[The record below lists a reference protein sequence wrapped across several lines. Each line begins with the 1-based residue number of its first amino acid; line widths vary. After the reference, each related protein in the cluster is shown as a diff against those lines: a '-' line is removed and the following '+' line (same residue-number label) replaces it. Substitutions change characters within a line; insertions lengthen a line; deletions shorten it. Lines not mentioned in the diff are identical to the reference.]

1 MTVWPRASSGLSSA
15 ACCHHGS
22 RMSMIGSPRPRPRP
36 RPKAGLRP
44 GVRASGLVGTTP
56 ADRFAPA
63 DRSAPADGVVHLPTI
78 VPGERTVVFPAL
90 MALAPVVVALVL
102 WALLSS
108 PVMLAFAF
116 LGPVM
121 AVASYAESRRQ
132 SRAEHGRAQAVFES
146 ELDVCVREA
155 RVLARHDL
163 RELHR
168 SAPGARALI
177 SGGSAAR
184 ESQLNLGFGCVRA
197 RFKIQGELRE
207 LPDEAHARLEPFLV
221 LEDAPVLADSERV
234 RLTGNPHLMLAV
246 SRALLLQ
253 RAAGRVAIGA
263 GAVGEALNGEI
274 RGLRGDWRPVLA
286 ADHGPGM
293 LLDFGTD
300 FDPRASASGPSPRPR
315 TPRREVRIRM
325 LSPTRASVEL
335 ADGQSLTVRPE
346 LVTVEELRAFAQR
359 RAPCESGQL
368 FEGPDGDTA
377 AAASTLRLRRVPHHA
392 SLAAQIGTR
401 NGVAFQVDLVAA
413 GPHAVVGGT
422 TGSGKS
428 ELLVTWVL
436 AMTATRST
444 RDVQVLCFD
453 FKGGATFDPI
463 AALPHCVGVVTDLDD
478 HEARRAAT
486 SLSAEIRFRERALR
500 AAGAKHVGELPSLA
514 RLVVVVDEYQALVDA
529 DAELQ
534 AVFSDIS
541 ARGRSLGVH
550 LILCAQQ
557 PASAVRGAT
566 LANCSIRISLRV
578 IAEADS
584 TAVIGSGAAADLPA
598 STPGVAIIVAGDG
611 AARVQVQRSSP
622 DTIAACIRAC
632 AEREAHLG
640 GTLPRPPWLPALPA
654 EIAASALE
662 EPSTLDAS
670 GILDEPSGRGL
681 AFGIADDTELR
692 RQPTAVFSPEL
703 GAMLVIGGPRTGKTG
718 CLAML
723 AETARTELGA
733 ESPAVVV
740 LSVDPETAWDQLWS
754 PELTSRHGLLLAD
767 DVDLFLSQ
775 VDEPYRSAFA
785 ERLTLL
791 LRRSATGFTA
801 VVFTASR
808 ATGHASVLVA
818 AAAQTLRLVGGD
830 RAAYVM
836 AGGEPSDHR
845 SHAGPGRA
853 NWHGLPCQVARSTR
867 PLRALRGHSDH
878 AGDPRDALA
887 LSDTENLLVAAR
899 RIEPLRRILEARGFA
914 CTTLDAWLGDR
925 APGAGPMQA
934 PNADAANRRAVL
946 GVVDEWQ
953 AQFGLLSRLAAEHPV
968 LLSGLSTGEHRTL
981 LRGDPLPP
989 PVLDARRGAVLR
1001 GRSGDMTRIRW
1012 TDEDIRLDG
1021 PSAPPARDSSG
1032 PPTPP

>member
-1 MTVWPRASSGLSSA
+1 MKASEQV
-15 ACCHHGS
+15 GS
-22 RMSMIGSPRPRPRP
+22 TPPDGF
-36 RPKAGLRP
+36 A
-44 GVRASGLVGTTP
+44 VGEG
-56 ADRFAPA
+56 
-63 DRSAPADGVVHLPTI
+63 SAPADGVVHLPAS
-78 VPGERTVVFPAL
+78 VPGARTVVFPTL
-90 MALAPVVVALVL
+90 MAVAPVVVALAL

-108 PVMLAFAF
+108 PVMLAFAV

-155 RVLARHDL
+155 RGLAHRDL

-168 SAPGARALI
+168 SAPGARRLI
-177 SGGSAAR
+177 SGCSAAR
-184 ESQLNLGFGCVRA
+184 ESQLILGFGRVRA
-197 RFKIQGELRE
+197 RFKIHGQLRE
-207 LPDEAHARLEPFLV
+207 LPDEAQARLEPFLV
-221 LEDAPVLADSERV
+221 LDDAPVVADSERV
-234 RLTGNPHLMLAV
+234 RLTGNRHLILAA
-246 SRALLLQ
+246 SRALLTQ
-253 RAAGRVAIGA
+253 RAAGRVTIGA

-274 RGLRGDWRPVLA
+274 RGLRGDWRPVLT
-286 ADHGPGM
+286 ADRGPGM
-293 LLDFGTD
+293 LLDFGVD
-300 FDPRASASGPSPRPR
+300 LDSRADGPGPSPRQR
-315 TPRREVRIRM
+315 TPPRELRIRM
-325 LSPTRASVEL
+325 LSPVRASVEL
-335 ADGQSLTVRPE
+335 ADGQSQTVRPE

-359 RAPCESGQL
+359 SARPESGQL
-368 FEGPDGDTA
+368 IEGPVGDA
-377 AAASTLRLRRVPHHA
+377 AASSTLRLRRAPHHA
-392 SLAAQIGTR
+392 SLAAPIGTQD
-401 NGVAFQVDLVAA
+401 GVAFEVDLVAA

-463 AALPHCVGVVTDLDD
+463 ATLPHCVGVVTDLDD
-478 HEARRAAT
+478 DEARRAAT
-486 SLSAEIRFRERALR
+486 SLSAEIRFRERAIR
-500 AAGAKHVGELPSLA
+500 AAGAKHVGEVPSLA
-514 RLVVVVDEYQALVDA
+514 RLVVVVDEYQALVDS

-566 LANCSIRISLRV
+566 LANCSVRISLRV

-584 TAVIGSGAAADLPA
+584 TAVIGTGAAAKLPV
-598 STPGVAIIVAGDG
+598 STPGLAIVVAGEG
-611 AARVQVQRSSP
+611 AAQVQVRRSSP

-640 GTLPRPPWLPALPA
+640 GALPRPPWLPALPA
-654 EIAASALE
+654 EIAAS
-662 EPSTLDAS
+662 TLDAS
-670 GILDEPSGRGL
+670 GTLDEPSGRGL

-723 AETARTELGA
+723 AETARTVHGA

-740 LSVDPETAWDQLWS
+740 LSDDPETAWDQLWS

-791 LRRSATGFTA
+791 LRRSATGFPA

-853 NWHGLPCQVARSTR
+853 NWHGLPCQVARATR
-867 PLRALRGHSDH
+867 PLRAHRARSDDS
-878 AGDPRDALA
+878 GDQRDALA
-887 LSDTENLLVAAR
+887 QTGTENLLVAAR
-899 RIEPLRRILEARGFA
+899 RIEPLRRILEARGFT
-914 CTTLDAWLGDR
+914 CTTLGAWLADR
-925 APGAGPMQA
+925 AADAGPA
-934 PNADAANRRAVL
+934 PARNTDAAPRRAVL
-946 GVVDEWQ
+946 GVVDDWQ

-1001 GRSGDMTRIRW
+1001 SLTGEMTRVHW
-1012 TDEDIRLDG
+1012 TDEEARVDG
-1021 PSAPPARDSSG
+1021 PSGFRARDSSG

>member
-1 MTVWPRASSGLSSA
+1 MRASE
-15 ACCHHGS
+15 
-22 RMSMIGSPRPRPRP
+22 
-36 RPKAGLRP
+36 
-44 GVRASGLVGTTP
+44 LVGSTSP
-56 ADRFAPA
+56 DGFAA
-63 DRSAPADGVVHLPTI
+63 AGGSAPADGVVHLPAV
-78 VPGERTVVFPAL
+78 VPGARTVVFPTL
-90 MALAPVVVALVL
+90 MAVAPIVVALVL

-108 PVMLAFAF
+108 PVMLAFAV

-121 AVASYAESRRQ
+121 AVASCAESRRQ
-132 SRAEHGRAQAVFES
+132 SRAEHRRARAVFES
-146 ELDVCVREA
+146 ELEVCVREA
-155 RVLARHDL
+155 RALAQNDL

-184 ESQLNLGFGCVRA
+184 EPQLILGFGRVRT

-207 LPDEAHARLEPFLV
+207 LPDEAQARLEPFLV
-221 LEDAPVLADSERV
+221 LDDAPVVADSERV
-234 RLTGNPHLMLAV
+234 RLTGNRHLILAA
-246 SRALLLQ
+246 SRALLIQ

-274 RGLRGDWRPVLA
+274 RGHRGDWRPVLT
-286 ADHGPGM
+286 ADDGPGM
-293 LLDFGTD
+293 LLDFGVD
-300 FDPRASASGPSPRPR
+300 FDSRADGTGPSQRRR
-315 TPRREVRIRM
+315 TPPRELRILM
-325 LSPTRASVEL
+325 LSPAQASLEL

-359 RAPCESGQL
+359 RARPESGL
-368 FEGPDGDTA
+368 LIDGPDGDA
-377 AAASTLRLRRVPHHA
+377 VSASTLRVQRAPHHE

-401 NGVAFQVDLVAA
+401 IGIQNGVAFEVDLVAA

-478 HEARRAAT
+478 KEARRAAT

-500 AAGAKHVGELPSLA
+500 AAGAKHVGEVPGLA
-514 RLVVVVDEYQALVDA
+514 RLVVVVDEYQALVDS
-529 DAELQ
+529 DPELQ

-584 TAVIGSGAAADLPA
+584 MAVIGTGAAANLPV
-598 STPGVAIIVAGDG
+598 STPGLAIVVAGDG
-611 AARVQVQRSSP
+611 AAQVQVQRSSP
-622 DTIAACIRAC
+622 ETIAACIRAC

-640 GTLPRPPWLPALPA
+640 GTLPRAPWLPALPT

-662 EPSTLDAS
+662 EPSTLGESSALEES
-670 GILDEPSGRGL
+670 SGRGL

-692 RQPTAVFSPEL
+692 RQPIAVFAPEL
-703 GAMLVIGGPRTGKTG
+703 GAMLIIGGPRTGKTG

-723 AETARTELGA
+723 AETARTVHGA
-733 ESPAVVV
+733 ESPVVVV
-740 LSVDPETAWDQLWS
+740 LSEDPETAWDQLWT
-754 PELTSRHGLLLAD
+754 PELTSRHGLLLVD

-791 LRRSATGFTA
+791 VRRSATGFPA

-808 ATGHASVLVA
+808 ASGHASVLVG
-818 AAAQTLRLVGGD
+818 AAAQTLRLIGGD

-853 NWHGLPCQVARSTR
+853 TWHGLPCQVARATR
-867 PLRALRGHSDH
+867 PLRALRGRSDQP
-878 AGDPRDALA
+878 GDPRDALA
-887 LSDTENLLVAAR
+887 QTGTENLLVAGR
-899 RIEPLRRILEARGFA
+899 RIEPLRRILEARGFT
-914 CTTLDAWLGDR
+914 CTTLGAWLADR
-925 APGAGPMQA
+925 AADAGTAQA
-934 PNADAANRRAVL
+934 PNTDVAPRRAVL
-946 GVVDEWQ
+946 GVIDDWQ
-953 AQFGLLSRLAAEHPV
+953 TQFGLLSRLAAEHPV
-968 LLSGLSTGEHRTL
+968 LLSGLSTGEHRAL
-981 LRGDPLPP
+981 LRGDPLAP

-1001 GRSGDMTRIRW
+1001 SHTGEMTRVRW
-1012 TDEDIRLDG
+1012 TDEEARLDG
-1021 PSAPPARDSSG
+1021 PSALPARDSSA
-1032 PPTPP
+1032 PLTPP

>member
-1 MTVWPRASSGLSSA
+1 
-15 ACCHHGS
+15 
-22 RMSMIGSPRPRPRP
+22 
-36 RPKAGLRP
+36 
-44 GVRASGLVGTTP
+44 
-56 ADRFAPA
+56 
-63 DRSAPADGVVHLPTI
+63 
-78 VPGERTVVFPAL
+78 
-90 MALAPVVVALVL
+90 MAVAPVVVALVL
-102 WALLSS
+102 WAVLSS
-108 PVMLAFAF
+108 PVMLAFAV

-132 SRAEHGRAQAVFES
+132 SRAEHRRAEAVFES
-146 ELDVCVREA
+146 ELDACVRGA
-155 RVLARHDL
+155 RALAHHDL

-177 SGGSAAR
+177 SGCSDAR
-184 ESQLNLGFGCVRA
+184 ESQLILGFGRVRT

-207 LPDEAHARLEPFLV
+207 LPDDAQARLEPFLV
-221 LEDAPVLADSERV
+221 LDDAPVVADSERV
-234 RLTGNPHLMLAV
+234 RLTGNRHLILAA
-246 SRALLLQ
+246 SRALLIQ
-253 RAAGRVAIGA
+253 RAASVGRVAIGSS
-263 GAVGEALNGEI
+263 AVGEALNGEI
-274 RGLRGDWRPVLA
+274 RGHRGDWRPVLT

-293 LLDFGTD
+293 LLDFGVD
-300 FDPRASASGPSPRPR
+300 FDPRADGLGPSQRQHTPPR
-315 TPRREVRIRM
+315 ELHIRM
-325 LSPTRASVEL
+325 LSPAQATVEL
-335 ADGQSLTVRPE
+335 ADGQRLTVRPE
-346 LVTVEELRAFAQR
+346 LVTVEELRAFAQL
-359 RAPCESGQL
+359 RARAESGQL
-368 FEGPDGDTA
+368 LAGRDGDA
-377 AAASTLRLRRVPHHA
+377 SAASTLRLRRLPHHA
-392 SLAAQIGTR
+392 SLAAQIGTQ
-401 NGVAFQVDLVAA
+401 NGVAFEVDLVAD

-453 FKGGATFDPI
+453 FKGGATFDQI

-478 HEARRAAT
+478 HEARRAAA

-500 AAGAKHVGELPSLA
+500 AAGAKQVAEAPSLA
-514 RLVVVVDEYQALVDA
+514 RLVVVVDEYQALVDS

-578 IAEADS
+578 IAAADS
-584 TAVIGSGAAADLPA
+584 TAVIGSGAAANLPV
-598 STPGVAIIVAGDG
+598 STPGLAIVVAGEG
-611 AARVQVQRSSP
+611 AAQVQVQRSSS
-622 DTIAACIRAC
+622 DTIAACIRAG

-640 GTLPRPPWLPALPA
+640 GTPPQPPWLPALPA
-654 EIAASALE
+654 EIAARALR
-662 EPSTLDAS
+662 EPSA
-670 GILDEPSGRGL
+670 LDEPSTFEESGRRGL

-692 RQPTAVFSPEL
+692 RQPTAVFTPRL

-723 AETARTELGA
+723 AETARTVQGA

-740 LSVDPETAWDQLWS
+740 LSDDLETAWDQLRS
-754 PELTSRHGLLLAD
+754 PELTSRPGLLLVD

-791 LRRSATGFTA
+791 VRRSATGFPA
-801 VVFTASR
+801 VVFTTSR
-808 ATGHASVLVA
+808 AGGHASVLVG

-853 NWHGLPCQVARSTR
+853 TWHGLPCQVARATR
-867 PLRALRGHSDH
+867 PLRAPRARSDDP
-878 AGDPRDALA
+878 GDPRDALA
-887 LSDTENLLVAAR
+887 QTGAENLLVAAR

-914 CTTLDAWLGDR
+914 CTTLGAWLADR
-925 APGAGPMQA
+925 AADAGPAQA
-934 PNADAANRRAVL
+934 PDTDAAPRRAVL
-946 GVVDEWQ
+946 GVVEDWQ

-1001 GRSGDMTRIRW
+1001 SLTGETTRVGW
-1012 TDEDIRLDG
+1012 TDEEARLDG
-1021 PSAPPARDSSG
+1021 PSALRARDLSA